1 MKQLTEDG
9 LIPVSRISPSRSHSP
24 ISEMGKSR
32 SPARGRVS
40 HQPSVDDLENSAC
53 KLNPSVEGRILQIT
67 PEVNSENNVK
77 CKVKKYPSEG
87 NGSTI
92 DKNIK
97 KENFDA
103 KGFDNFEV

>member
-67 PEVNSENNVK
+67 PEVNSEN
-77 CKVKKYPSEG
+77 
-87 NGSTI
+87 I
-92 DKNIK
+92 DFPTTFKLYAMIK
-97 KENFDA
+97 LGEAELIN
-103 KGFDNFEV
+103 